1 MNMDE
6 KIKYAI
12 ENTEVLKQPKKL
24 LSTYDSTTIH
34 YYILTVPFYIEF
46 EGKARESETVIREGR
61 ITWHK
66 PKLITPY
73 YIMRMEGFSEEA
85 KKAFEMLAGESAD
98 LALMLYKLRF
108 VKDYDHMDIVSTSLD
123 ELAKKIDNE
132 IEKKQDPFC
141 AIIKGIDE
149 FWDVSLTKFIY
160 ELVLNSAYFSQLPDL
175 SANNLI
181 NLNSSGMPVISRDN
195 RGIPFTARSE
205 IENLFNLYEKGEI
218 EAIRLKE
225 ELDSWGL
232 FSYYQDRFFNLFKK
246 RRN

>member
-1 MNMDE
+1 MSMDE

-12 ENTEVLKQPKKL
+12 DNTEVLKQPKNL

-46 EGKARESETVIREGR
+46 EGKTKDSETVIREGR
-61 ITWHK
+61 ITWNK
-66 PKLITPY
+66 PKLITPH

-85 KKAFEMLAGESAD
+85 KKAFEMLAGESED
-98 LALMLYKLRF
+98 LALMLYKLKF
-108 VKDYDHMDIVSTSLD
+108 VKDQDSMDIVSVSME
-123 ELAKKIDNE
+123 ELARKIDDE
-132 IEKKQDPFC
+132 IEKRKDPFC

-160 ELVLNSAYFSQLPDL
+160 EIIVKSAYLSQLPDL
-175 SANNLI
+175 SARNLI
-181 NLNSSGMPVISRDN
+181 NLNPMGMPVISKDYL
-195 RGIPFTARSE
+195 GIPFAARLE
-205 IENLFNLYEKGEI
+205 IENLFKLYENGEI
-218 EAIRLKE
+218 DASRIKQ

-232 FSYYQDRFFNLFKK
+232 FNLYQDRFFNLFKK

>member
-12 ENTEVLKQPKKL
+12 ESTEVLKQPKKL

-46 EGKARESETVIREGR
+46 EGKTRDSETVVREGR

-85 KKAFEMLAGESAD
+85 KKAFEMLAGESSD

-108 VKDYDHMDIVSTSLD
+108 IKDYDRMDIVSTSLD
-123 ELAKKIDNE
+123 EIAKKIDGD
-132 IEKKQDPFC
+132 IEKRQDPFC

-160 ELVLNSAYFSQLPDL
+160 ELVINSAYFSQLPDL

-181 NLNSSGMPVISRDN
+181 NLNSSGIPVISRDN
-195 RGIPFTARSE
+195 HGIPLAALTE
-205 IENLFNLYEKGEI
+205 IENLFKLYEKGEI
-218 EAIRLKE
+218 EAKKLKE
-225 ELDSWGL
+225 ELDSWEL

-246 RRN
+246 RKN

>member
-1 MNMDE
+1 MSIDE
-6 KIKYAI
+6 KIKFAI
-12 ENTEVLKQPKKL
+12 ENTEVIKQPKKL

-46 EGKARESETVIREGR
+46 EGRTKDSETVIREGR

-85 KKAFEMLAGESAD
+85 KKAFEMLAGESSD

-108 VKDYDHMDIVSTSLD
+108 VKDCDRMDIVSSSID
-123 ELAKKIDNE
+123 EIAKKIDDE
-132 IEKKQDPFC
+132 TEKKQDQFC

-160 ELVLNSAYFSQLPDL
+160 ELVINSAYFSQLPDL

-195 RGIPFTARSE
+195 HGIPFTARSE
-205 IENLFNLYEKGEI
+205 IENLFSLYKNGEI
-218 EAIRLKE
+218 EASRLKD
-225 ELDSWGL
+225 ELESWGL
-232 FSYYQDRFFNLFKK
+232 FSYYQDRFFDLFKK
-246 RRN
+246 RRK